1 MEECTGKYNIYY
13 MPYNH
18 ASHATYKC
26 SNYCNTA
33 MEILSTGETHC
44 FGSCASKFL
53 VDKTKIY

>member
-1 MEECTGKYNIYY
+1 

-33 MEILSTGETHC
+33 KEILSTGETHC